1 MAVLVYELICQCVES
16 IAAQYEEYGKGKEW
30 NVVKIWNKIYKQ
42 NANNKWIGRVARTR
56 QDYRCELCPAN
67 MFVSFFDP
75 KSENF
80 RNQCFILHQR
90 VHSWQRAQV
99 LNHQAGLTM
108 EVDSES
114 TTTASTAKRD
124 VRYDV
129 EFTRAIKENHG
140 HPIVD
145 VAWCPFKGG
154 EAYYATVGANQ
165 VWLDVNPCSL
175 SWDSVTDIES
185 TNPLQ

>member
-1 MAVLVYELICQCVES
+1 
-16 IAAQYEEYGKGKEW
+16 
-30 NVVKIWNKIYKQ
+30 
-42 NANNKWIGRVARTR
+42 
-56 QDYRCELCPAN
+56 
-67 MFVSFFDP
+67 
-75 KSENF
+75 
-80 RNQCFILHQR
+80 
-90 VHSWQRAQV
+90 
-99 LNHQAGLTM
+99 M

-114 TTTASTAKRD
+114 ATTASTAKRD

-165 VWLDVNPCSL
+165 VWLDVNPFSL
-175 SWDSVTDIES
+175 SLGIRSRTLSQQILCNEC
-185 TNPLQ
+185 TMH